1 VIRGRAMERTS
12 VVLKRMLP
20 RSLLGRSL
28 LIIVTPLILLQVV
41 STWVFYD
48 SHWETVTRRLSGSIA
63 GDIAAVIKLME
74 AASGPEEYP
83 RIFAI
88 AEETMQLEMTL
99 RPGRI
104 LRLNP
109 LLMRETLVDRKLA
122 TALADIVQRPFLIDT
137 RSLEKYIEIQVQL
150 PDGVLHV
157 VAPRRRL
164 FSSTTY
170 VFILWM
176 VGTSLVLFAVATVF
190 MRNQIRPLRRLA
202 RAVDDF
208 GKGRETGDFRLEGA
222 TEVRR
227 AAAAFNL
234 MRYRV
239 TRQIIQ
245 RTEMLA
251 GVSHDLRTP
260 LTRMKLLLAMLPESQ
275 EVADLKA
282 DVAEM
287 EKMIGGY
294 LAFARGE
301 GTEQPVETDL
311 TMLLKDVVGSALRE
325 GTATIDL
332 HTEEDSMPVLLR
344 PAAFKRCIG
353 NLIANAQRYA
363 RTVSIRAGHRGEAI
377 EITIDDDGP
386 GIPPE
391 QREEVFKPFHRID
404 RSRNP
409 ETGGIGLGLTIARD
423 VIRSHGGDLVLTD
436 SPSGGLRARLRLPI

>member
-239 TRQIIQ
+239 TRQITQ